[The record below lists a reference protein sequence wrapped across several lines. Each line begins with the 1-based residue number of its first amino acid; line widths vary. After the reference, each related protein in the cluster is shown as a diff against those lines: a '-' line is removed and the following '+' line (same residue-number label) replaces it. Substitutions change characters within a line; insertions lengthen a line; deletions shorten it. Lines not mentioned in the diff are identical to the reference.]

1 MPLQTGNAN
10 STVSYALPTS
20 APFSTPLA
28 LESSASSATSSAS
41 FEASA
46 ATSITN
52 FNFNV
57 TPTPTGHST
66 PITGSYMSNPSS
78 TLASTVSGIVLTSTK
93 TIVASSVDIETSHS
107 AKVSTFSA
115 TTISITSRSDPM
127 RVATVTV
134 NATTTQK
141 AVSTSQLLTTTTAVQ
156 SAPLPQPVVLFIL
169 PGSAFAGETVLVTA
183 AIANLL
189 PWLTN
194 SISGGLGVTA
204 AMYDGSF
211 APNVSISK
219 TTTVVLNNNQA
230 VTVTILLSAPPG
242 TSGLSN
248 VTLFLGGL
256 TASVSMHDAPRTAL
270 ASFNFD
276 WLPADRP
283 SVSNFNPKTEYVW
296 GNTPLRVD
304 LANAPVSLSCANLS
318 CRVGSSPLAPLATCV
333 TVIYTGNGAGSMS
346 RSATAVFTLPVA
358 ATGSGSIQPVMYI
371 NTAENSGQAAL
382 SLKFPANFTY
392 RDPPAP
398 SISRVTPSSSA
409 MGVGAV
415 ISLTVINFPQVLTAD
430 DISVTFQWNTDLDDN
445 ANARAT
451 ITSLTWLDGTA
462 ASSVQSLSFVVSTP
476 ATARSGSA
484 TIVVSSSRFQ
494 AAPDARALFLFIDTS
509 QPQVVPTSASK

>member
-115 TTISITSRSDPM
+115 TTISIASRSDPM

-183 AIANLL
+183 VIANLL

-194 SISGGLGVTA
+194 SISGGLGV
-204 AMYDGSF
+204 
-211 APNVSISK
+211 K
-219 TTTVVLNNNQA
+219 
-230 VTVTILLSAPPG
+230 
-242 TSGLSN
+242 
-248 VTLFLGGL
+248 
-256 TASVSMHDAPRTAL
+256 
-270 ASFNFD
+270 
-276 WLPADRP
+276 
-283 SVSNFNPKTEYVW
+283 
-296 GNTPLRVD
+296 
-304 LANAPVSLSCANLS
+304 SC
-318 CRVGSSPLAPLATCV
+318 
-333 TVIYTGNGAGSMS
+333 M
-346 RSATAVFTLPVA
+346 
-358 ATGSGSIQPVMYI
+358 
-371 NTAENSGQAAL
+371 
-382 SLKFPANFTY
+382 
-392 RDPPAP
+392 
-398 SISRVTPSSSA
+398 
-409 MGVGAV
+409 
-415 ISLTVINFPQVLTAD
+415 
-430 DISVTFQWNTDLDDN
+430 
-445 ANARAT
+445 
-451 ITSLTWLDGTA
+451 
-462 ASSVQSLSFVVSTP
+462 
-476 ATARSGSA
+476 
-484 TIVVSSSRFQ
+484 
-494 AAPDARALFLFIDTS
+494 
-509 QPQVVPTSASK
+509 